1 MMKKFKIAL
10 LGFVSVAV
18 LSLGLNSGTETQ
30 KASSVTESP
39 THVIYYSHAD
49 VW

>member
-1 MMKKFKIAL
+1 MMNKIKIAL

-18 LSLGLNSGTETQ
+18 LSLGLNSGIETQ
-30 KASSVTESP
+30 KASSVTENT

-49 VW
+49 IW

>member
-1 MMKKFKIAL
+1 MMKKIKISL

-18 LSLGLNSGTETQ
+18 LSIGLNSGTETQ
-30 KASSVTESP
+30 KASPVTENA

>member
-1 MMKKFKIAL
+1 MKKIKIAL

-18 LSLGLNSGTETQ
+18 LSLGLNSGIETQ
-30 KASSVTESP
+30 KASSVTENT

-49 VW
+49 IW